1 MIRKTVLIILVFM
14 SILSCSKSKTNTNE
28 LKSFSEFT
36 EEDMNFFLRM
46 FRGEQEIYERALLR
60 GPWKVRLANGN
71 IIGKVKS
78 VDKEYSEDAMDK
90 AYLGIHSEDDYD
102 LIIINVKNNTY
113 KSIITDKH
121 FNIKLLP
128 VINNKTTENI
138 DDKYNITF
146 QDKIYTPFFRC
157 FILQT
162 IEHNNTYKLIYL
174 SNIDASIDNIFQKD
188 YEYESTFI
196 PYSAEVTITPNYFI
210 VYHNGNYTVREV
222 DNCSIGEEYILI
234 NKKTGE
240 YKVIDS
246 ARAIDSD
253 WDW

>member
-1 MIRKTVLIILVFM
+1 MKRKMVLIILVFM

-28 LKSFSEFT
+28 LNSFNEFT
-36 EEDMNFFLRM
+36 EEDTSFFLRM
-46 FRGEQEIYERALLR
+46 FRGEQEIHERALLR
-60 GPWKVRLANGN
+60 GPWKVKLANGN

-78 VDKEYSEDAMDK
+78 VDKEYSEDAMNK
-90 AYLGIHSEDDYD
+90 AYLGIDSEDDYD
-102 LIIINVKNNTY
+102 IIIINEKDNTY
-113 KSIITDKH
+113 KTIITDKYL
-121 FNIKLLP
+121 NIKLLP
-128 VINNKTTENI
+128 VIHNRTTEVI

-146 QDKIYTPFFRC
+146 QDKIYSPFYRC

-162 IEHNNTYKLIYL
+162 IGHNTYKLIYL
-174 SNIDASIDNIFQKD
+174 NNIGSIDNIIQKD
-188 YEYESTFI
+188 YEYKSTSN
-196 PYSAEVTITPNYFI
+196 PNSAEITITPNYFI
-210 VYHNGNYTVREV
+210 IYHHGYYIVREV
-222 DNCSIGEEYILI
+222 NNWFIGEDYILI